1 MARKFD
7 ISGRNDL
14 ETSYVDMYTSQLLDL
29 FDRIGTYNF
38 ETNMTIKEQ
47 LFNATWSTN
56 LPFFESKLKKT
67 NTGYLVGSTL
77 TWADLY
83 LSSILDNLGNRYDR
97 VLEKF
102 PEIVKLDKM
111 VKSLP
116 RIAQYFKK
124 LPLTEM

>member
-1 MARKFD
+1 MANKFD

-14 ETSYVDMYTSQLLDL
+14 ETAYIDMYTSQLLDL
-29 FDRIGTYNF
+29 FDRIATYNF

-56 LPFFESKLKKT
+56 LPFFESKLVKT
-67 NTGYLVGSTL
+67 KTGYLVGSML

-102 PEIVKLDKM
+102 PEVMKLDKM
-111 VKSLP
+111 VKAMP
-116 RIAQYFKK
+116 RIAQYLKK
-124 LPLTEM
+124 RPVTDM